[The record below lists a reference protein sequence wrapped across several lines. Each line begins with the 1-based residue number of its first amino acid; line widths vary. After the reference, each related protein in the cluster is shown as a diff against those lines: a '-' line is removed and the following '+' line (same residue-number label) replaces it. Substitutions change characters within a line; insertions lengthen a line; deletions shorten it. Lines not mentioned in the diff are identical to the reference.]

1 MCTAITY
8 KTKDFYFGRTLD
20 LEYNYK
26 ESITVTPRGFYFPFG
41 ASRYAIIGIATVEK
55 NYPLYYDAVNE
66 KGLCAAGLAFWYS
79 AEYNKPC
86 ADKCNVPSF
95 ELIPYVLSKCS
106 SVCDARELIENIN
119 ITNEAFSDKL
129 PPSPLHW
136 MIADREESIV
146 VESTARG
153 IDVYDNPVGV
163 LTNEPSF
170 EYHLTNLNNYIN
182 ITASEPTSRFAENTG
197 LSAYSRG
204 MGAIGLP
211 GDNSSVSRFVRAA
224 FTKLNSVSGE
234 SEKESVNQ
242 FFHILGA
249 VNQVRG
255 TVKVGEGLERTV
267 YTSCCNADK
276 GIYYY
281 TTYENSK
288 IVGIDMHR
296 EDLDGKNLVSYP
308 LLYESELFIQ
318 NKKDR

>member
-1 MCTAITY
+1 MCTAITF

-20 LEYNYK
+20 LEYHYN
-26 ESITVTPRGFYFPFG
+26 ESITVTPRGFSFPFG
-41 ASRYAIIGIATVEK
+41 DSRYAIIGIATVEK

-66 KGLCAAGLAFWYS
+66 RGLCAAALAFWKS
-79 AEYNKPC
+79 AKYNELC
-86 ADKCNVPSF
+86 SERNNIASF

-106 SVCDARELIENIN
+106 SVREAGELLSDIN

-129 PPSPLHW
+129 QPSPLHW

-146 VESTARG
+146 VEPTAKG
-153 IDVYDNPVGV
+153 INVYDNPVGV

-170 EYHLTNLNNYIN
+170 DYHLMNLNNYMNLTPREPIN
-182 ITASEPTSRFAENTG
+182 RFSGMVG

-204 MGAIGLP
+204 MGAMGLP
-211 GDNSSVSRFVRAA
+211 GDNSSASRFVRAA
-224 FTKLNSVSGE
+224 FTKLNSSSREGE
-234 SEKESVNQ
+234 NESVSQ
-242 FFHILGA
+242 FFHILRA

-255 TVKVGEGLERTV
+255 TVRVGEKLERTV

-296 EDLDGKNLVSYP
+296 EDLSGENLISYP
-308 LLYESELFIQ
+308 LLYEGEIEIL
-318 NKKDR
+318 N